1 MADSGYT
8 FIVAK
13 WPRDKDEIYAIRSLI
28 FAEESRLADRFS
40 DCDEDEGAYH
50 LLVYDAGSRLVGTA
64 RMQPD
69 GRVDYVAVLKPWR
82 GNTVGG
88 ALLSYL
94 RHIAQVTKLQDIWS
108 DVPGSVTP
116 FYFKNGFKVVG
127 ESSPEDDNSLVRVMR
142 QVQPPELGN
151 KSIH

>member
-1 MADSGYT
+1 MTDSGYT

-13 WPRDKDEIYAIRSLI
+13 WPRDRDEIYAIRSLI

-40 DCDEDEGAYH
+40 DGDVDEGAYH

-94 RHIAQVTKLQDIWS
+94 RHIAQVTKLESIWS
-108 DVPGSVTP
+108 DVPDSVTP
-116 FYFKNGFKVVG
+116 FYFKNGFKVAN
-127 ESSPEDDNSLVRVMR
+127 ELSPEDEKSLVRVVR
-142 QVQPPELGN
+142 QVQPPELE
-151 KSIH
+151 KKPVH

>member
-142 QVQPPELGN
+142 QVQPPELED
-151 KSIH
+151 KPVH